1 MTFHTNDFIF
11 MHTCPQ
17 LLRRIGMNACAALLL
32 IVGSAQAQ
40 DLSAPS
46 SATANESVV
55 ADKSLTESE
64 SDVLNVA
71 LEEIRVKVEIAEG
84 LEKRLTGSPDIGRVV
99 LTVRIASIWTN
110 ALERTISMA
119 KGVAAKRESGYE
131 VSAYIDQLEEY
142 FQSLPNKLKI
152 YSRRPGEQ
160 LALPD
165 GSLSTLEQA
174 VADDRFFAAAKLY
187 DDSSWAMQ
195 RAIKAAGQLG
205 LSTDTQ
211 EAYLKNRVAELLANA
226 LVFLDMSMRD
236 VSNLQAAAKAL
247 PEDTDVKARLML
259 AKARVSKT
267 VAAMENNLLLQDTLG
282 VPNSFYRQ
290 QLVTA
295 TGTISADII
304 DADVISDLISGWMAD
319 ISAVIKLK
327 GPGFLF
333 QTLLFLAIL
342 FIFYK
347 LANLVRHLIKRGF
360 DSANMET
367 SQLAK
372 RMIASASFNLVMAVG
387 VLIGLSQMG
396 VSLGPVLAG
405 LGVAGFIIGF
415 ALQDSLSNFASGLL
429 ILLYRP
435 YDVGDV
441 VEISGV
447 FGRVHQMSLV
457 NTTILTLDNQTLIVP
472 NNKIWQDV
480 IKNLTH
486 QDKRR
491 IDMVFGITY
500 DQDIDV
506 VQDLLYQIL
515 KEEDRVLA
523 DPEPNVRVHEFAD
536 SSVNLIVRP
545 WVKTDDYWDVHWDLM
560 KAVKQRFDAAGISIP
575 FPQRDVHLYAGE
587 ASAEATVK
595 DLSQVAAGEKSHT
608 KSSGNDPVADE
619 ENG

>member
-1 MTFHTNDFIF
+1 

-17 LLRRIGMNACAALLL
+17 LLQRIGMSACAALLL
-32 IVGSAQAQ
+32 IVGSVQAQ
-40 DLSAPS
+40 DSSAPS

-64 SDVLNVA
+64 SDALNAA
-71 LEEIRVKVEIAEG
+71 LEEIRAKVETAEG

-99 LTVRIASIWTN
+99 LTVRIAIIWTD

-131 VSAYIDQLEEY
+131 VSAYIDELAAY

-160 LALPD
+160 MALPD

-226 LVFLDMSMRD
+226 LVFLDMSLRD

-259 AKARVSKT
+259 AEARVSKT
-267 VAAMENNLLLQDTLG
+267 VAVMGNNLLLQDTLG

-295 TGTISADII
+295 TGTISADVI
-304 DADVISDLISGWMAD
+304 DAEVISGLISGWVTD
-319 ISAVIKLK
+319 VSAVIKLK

-333 QTLLFLAIL
+333 QMLLFLAIL

-347 LANLVRHLIKRGF
+347 LANLVKHLIKRGF
-360 DSANMET
+360 ESANMET

-415 ALQDSLSNFASGLL
+415 ALQDSLSNFASGML

-506 VQDLLYQIL
+506 VEDLLHQVL
-515 KEEDRVLA
+515 KENDRVLM
-523 DPEPNVRVHEFAD
+523 DPEPLIRVHELAD

-545 WVKTDDYWDVHWDLM
+545 WVKTDDYWDVHWELM
-560 KAVKQRFDAAGISIP
+560 KAVKQRFDAEGISIP

-587 ASAEATVK
+587 AATHDAVTK
-595 DLSQVAAGEKSHT
+595 MSQSVSERKTHT
-608 KSSGNDPVADE
+608 KSAGNDEAADQ